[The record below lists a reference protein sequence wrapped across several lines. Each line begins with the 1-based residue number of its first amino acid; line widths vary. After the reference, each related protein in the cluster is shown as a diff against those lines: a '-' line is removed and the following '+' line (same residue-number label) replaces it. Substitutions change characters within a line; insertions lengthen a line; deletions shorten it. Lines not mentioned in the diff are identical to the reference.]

1 MMSLFTLIPLSIG
14 LSTDAFA
21 ASLARGGRERGANLI
36 KALKS
41 GAVFGTT
48 EGLMCLLG
56 WSAASLFADQIRAL
70 DHWIALILL
79 VIIGGRMIRDG
90 LSKDDDDEEETGGSR
105 ASGWLGTLVTAI
117 GTSVDSAAVG
127 VALALSSVTAWA
139 ALMIGGFSFV
149 ASTIGFLI
157 GPMVGERLGKRAEI
171 GGGILLILIGLGIW
185 TSHMFSAG

>member
-1 MMSLFTLIPLSIG
+1 MLTFLALLPLALG

-21 ASLARGGRERGANLI
+21 ASLARGGRERGAHFG
-36 KALKS
+36 KAVKS

-56 WSAASLFADQIRAL
+56 WSAASVFADQIRAF

-79 VIIGGRMIRDG
+79 VIIGGRMIQEG
-90 LSKDDDDEEETGGSR
+90 LEDDDDNHIPAKSL
-105 ASGWLGTLVTAI
+105 LGTVITAI

-127 VALALSSVTAWA
+127 VALALSGVSVWA
-139 ALMIGGFSFV
+139 AFMIGCFSFT

-157 GPMVGERLGKRAEI
+157 GPMVGEKLGKRATI
-171 GGGILLILIGLGIW
+171 GGGVVLILIGCSIFYR
-185 TSHMFSAG
+185 HMTGAA